1 MKKKPKRLKAI
12 AADRHRKML
21 AELPEA
27 MEKRHNNIFHR
38 NQMLAATQAYNL
50 NIERNR
56 VKSHL
61 SDFPSGLQRA
71 AAELHMGDLE
81 RKIHRFFGDDYQ
93 CSIMR
98 FIVSMNV

>member
-50 NIERNR
+50 NIQRNQ

-81 RKIHRFFGDDYQ
+81 RKIHRLAAHGLP
-93 CSIMR
+93 
-98 FIVSMNV
+98 

>member
-81 RKIHRFFGDDYQ
+81 RKIHRLAAHGLP
-93 CSIMR
+93 
-98 FIVSMNV
+98 

>member
-1 MKKKPKRLKAI
+1 MKKKAKRLKAV

-27 MEKRHNNIFHR
+27 MEKRHNNIYHR

-50 NIERNR
+50 NRERLR

-61 SDFPSGLQRA
+61 SDCPSA
-71 AAELHMGDLE
+71 HPTSC
-81 RKIHRFFGDDYQ
+81 HRVAHRIPG
-93 CSIMR
+93 R
-98 FIVSMNV
+98 EKP

>member
-81 RKIHRFFGDDYQ
+81 RKNHRLAAHGLP
-93 CSIMR
+93 
-98 FIVSMNV
+98 